1 MVYPECHCERNGVE
15 RGNLFSNLQHLTS
28 YLYILSLRAPRKRCM
43 AISPSII
50 IQHFRYA
57 SSLSFIN
64 ISMVKKGYR
73 LKAEDIILMLLPLA
87 FLLLFLVRP
96 NVPNEEKR
104 TELSEVKRRGPEITL
119 TVYNPGKSL
128 ITEEKLE
135 EYLVGVVAAEMPPSF
150 ELEALKA
157 QAVAARTYALGRVE
171 GYYGSTESHFGT
183 DICTDPG
190 HCQAWISRERF
201 LEVYGTEEDWEK
213 IERAVEETR
222 HVVVTYGN
230 ILINPLYHSNSGGIT
245 EDAQEVWAISES
257 VPYLRSVESPDES
270 GYPDYEKIQLYS
282 WDEIVGKVKTR
293 YPDGKFPDKV
303 DMEIEDYTVSG
314 RVATIRIGNVSMPGT
329 EFRELFGLRSTN
341 ISLSF
346 PSPESVEITTIG
358 YGHGVGMSQ
367 CGADA
372 LAREGYSYVDILKHY
387 YSGVEVEEI
396 MQ

>member
-1 MVYPECHCERNGVE
+1 
-15 RGNLFSNLQHLTS
+15 
-28 YLYILSLRAPRKRCM
+28 M
-43 AISPSII
+43 AISLHPQSPGPVVIASGTECSAAISSSTI
-50 IQHFRYA
+50 IQYFRYA
-57 SSLSFIN
+57 SSISFIN
-64 ISMVKKGYR
+64 ISMVKKGLR
-73 LKAEDIILMLLPLA
+73 LKAEDIVLLILPLA
-87 FLLLFLVRP
+87 LLLLFLIRP
-96 NVPNEEKR
+96 KAPDNEKHPDLPE
-104 TELSEVKRRGPEITL
+104 TERRGPEITL

-171 GYYGSTESHFGT
+171 GYYGSTESHFGA

-201 LEVYGTEEDWEK
+201 LEVYGSEEDWDK
-213 IERAVEETR
+213 IEQAVEETR
-222 HVVVTYGN
+222 NVVVTYGG

-257 VPYLRSVESPDES
+257 VPYLQSVTGPDES
-270 GYPDYEKIQLYS
+270 SYPDYEKIQLYS
-282 WDEIVGKVKTR
+282 WDEIVKKVKTR
-293 YPDGKFPDKV
+293 YPQAKFPEKV
-303 DMEIEDYTVSG
+303 DMAIEAYTVSG
-314 RVATIRIGNVSMPGT
+314 RVDTIRIGSVSIPGT

-341 ISLSF
+341 ISLNF

-372 LAREGYSYVDILKHY
+372 LAREGYSYEDILKHY
-387 YSGVEVEEI
+387 YLGVEVEEI

>member
-1 MVYPECHCERNGVE
+1 MKRTVIF
-15 RGNLFSNLQHLTS
+15 LF
-28 YLYILSLRAPRKRCM
+28 RA
-43 AISPSII
+43 AFI
-50 IQHFRYA
+50 IQYFWHG
-57 SSLSFIN
+57 LSITLIN
-64 ISMVKKGYR
+64 ITMVNKGFR
-73 LKAEDIILMLLPLA
+73 LKAEDIVLLILPLA
-87 FLLLFLVRP
+87 LLLLFLVNP
-96 NVPNEEKR
+96 KNPEAQKLPEPDV
-104 TELSEVKRRGPEITL
+104 TEPKGPEITL
-119 TVYNPGKSL
+119 TVYNPGESL

-150 ELEALKA
+150 DLEALKA

-171 GYYGSTESHFGT
+171 GYYGSAESHFGA

-190 HCQAWISRERF
+190 HCQAWISKERF

-213 IERAVEETR
+213 IEQAVNETR
-222 HVVVTYGN
+222 NVVVTYGN
-230 ILINPLYHSNSGGIT
+230 ILINPLYHSNSGGMT

-257 VPYLRSVESPDES
+257 VPYLQSVQSPDES
-270 GYPDYEKIQLYS
+270 SYPDYEKIQLYS
-282 WDEIVGKVKTR
+282 WDEIKKKVKTR
-293 YPDGKFPDKV
+293 YPNAEFPKTI

-314 RVATIRIGNVSMPGT
+314 RVASIRVGSVTMTGT

-341 ISLSF
+341 ISLNF

-372 LAREGYSYVDILKHY
+372 LAKEGYSYVDILKHY

-396 MQ
+396 TQ